1 MVSRVT
7 PLRYDLAI
15 VGAGIIGLA
24 HAALAR
30 ERGMSVVVVERYD
43 RAVGASVRN
52 FGHIGVTT
60 QEDEALVHARA
71 GREHWLRLA
80 AQAGFWIQPAGTL
93 ILARAEDERAI
104 IEEFA
109 AQRDGSVR
117 VLDARGVREIASIAD
132 PRLLGGAL
140 CEDDLRVSS
149 VEAIPAIA
157 SYLAASGVDF
167 HFRTNVTGASTGV
180 LHTSRG
186 DIEASTIVVA
196 AGHDTDMLFPRL
208 AEEANIQRCLL
219 HMLEVDAPPGSRFS
233 PVILTGTAVLR
244 YRGLS
249 QRAAAQSIRDRLA
262 RDHPDLLAALVN
274 VKMSQRPN
282 GRLVLGDTHA
292 YAHTHD
298 PFRDEELDDLLL
310 REFHAL
316 LGAPLRVR
324 RRWHGEYAHSE
335 TEDYFVREPVPG
347 VFLACVTN
355 GTGMSTGLGFA
366 RSVLDRVG

>member
-1 MVSRVT
+1 
-7 PLRYDLAI
+7 
-15 VGAGIIGLA
+15 
-24 HAALAR
+24 
-30 ERGMSVVVVERYD
+30 
-43 RAVGASVRN
+43 
-52 FGHIGVTT
+52 
-60 QEDEALVHARA
+60 
-71 GREHWLRLA
+71 
-80 AQAGFWIQPAGTL
+80 
-93 ILARAEDERAI
+93 
-104 IEEFA
+104 
-109 AQRDGSVR
+109 
-117 VLDARGVREIASIAD
+117 
-132 PRLLGGAL
+132 
-140 CEDDLRVSS
+140 LRVSS

-180 LHTSRG
+180 LHTGRG

-196 AGHDTDMLFPRL
+196 AGHDTDMLFPDL

-298 PFRDEELDDLLL
+298 PFRDENLTICSCVSFTRCSGHRYGCAAGGTASMRTAKQKTTSCVSRCRECSLLAS
-310 REFHAL
+310 R
-316 LGAPLRVR
+316 
-324 RRWHGEYAHSE
+324 
-335 TEDYFVREPVPG
+335 
-347 VFLACVTN
+347 
-355 GTGMSTGLGFA
+355 TGRA
-366 RSVLDRVG
+366 